1 MPDGWARRGRR
12 GVCDR
17 DTSRDVKRVL
27 GGQERAQEA
36 KHFAAQADDLSSIP
50 GVHGMEGE
58 NPLLLVVL

>member
-1 MPDGWARRGRR
+1 M
-12 GVCDR
+12 
-17 DTSRDVKRVL
+17 L

-58 NPLLLVVL
+58 NPLLIVVL